1 MKALT
6 SSSRCH
12 LMGSIYPSPPLSGQ
26 EDSQSFEEN
35 NGPISTE
42 DGVVPT
48 EGQVGRPFKNG
59 FLGGVRGID

>member
-1 MKALT
+1 
-6 SSSRCH
+6 
-12 LMGSIYPSPPLSGQ
+12 MGSIYPSPPLSGQ

-59 FLGGVRGID
+59 FLGRGEGNRLTSK